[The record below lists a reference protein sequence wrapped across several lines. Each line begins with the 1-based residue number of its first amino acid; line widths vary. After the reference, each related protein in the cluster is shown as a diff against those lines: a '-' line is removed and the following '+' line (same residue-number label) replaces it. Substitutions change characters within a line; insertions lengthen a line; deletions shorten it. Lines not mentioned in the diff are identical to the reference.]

1 MTSDA
6 LFPAPKPFL
15 KWAGGKTQLLPDL
28 LKWVRTA
35 QPFCAY
41 HEPFVGG
48 GALYFALM
56 ACGGIG
62 GEAFLS
68 DTNQRLIGAY
78 RGVRNQV
85 ERVIEV
91 LREHDER
98 HSREHYYE
106 VRSTVPARQA
116 EAAARI
122 IYLNRTCFNGLYREN
137 SKGGFNV
144 PMGSYQNPRICDA
157 ENLQAC
163 SAALKR
169 AQVEAR
175 PFETVLDVAKPG
187 DFVYFDPPY
196 VPLSETANF
205 TAYSKGGFGED
216 SQRRLAEV
224 FATLAKRG
232 VKVLLSNSET
242 PLVRELYRDFQI
254 ETVYATRLVNSRAD
268 RRGKVA
274 EVLVRSF

>member
-6 LFPAPKPFL
+6 LSPAPKPFL
-15 KWAGGKTQLLPDL
+15 KWAGGKSQLLPDL
-28 LKWVRTA
+28 LKWVTA
-35 QPFCAY
+35 AKPFGGY

-48 GALYFALM
+48 GALYFAL
-56 ACGGIG
+56 AASRAID

-68 DTNQRLIGAY
+68 DTNQRLIRTY
-78 RGVRNQV
+78 LGVRNQV
-85 ERVIEV
+85 EDVIAS
-91 LREHDER
+91 LRD
-98 HSREHYYE
+98 HSRKHSRDHYYE
-106 VRSTVPARQA
+106 VRSSTPAKQA
-116 EAAARI
+116 EGAARI

-144 PMGSYQNPRICDA
+144 PMGSYVNPRICDA
-157 ENLQAC
+157 ENLRAC
-163 SAALKR
+163 SAALKHAR
-169 AQVEAR
+169 IEPR

-242 PLVRELYRDFQI
+242 PLVRELYGDFRI

-268 RRGKVA
+268 RRGKIA